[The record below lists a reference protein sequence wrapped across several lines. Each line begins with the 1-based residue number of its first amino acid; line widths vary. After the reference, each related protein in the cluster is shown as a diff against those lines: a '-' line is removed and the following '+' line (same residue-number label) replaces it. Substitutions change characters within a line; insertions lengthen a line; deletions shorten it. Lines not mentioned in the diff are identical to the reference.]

1 MQDRA
6 WVELDFGA
14 LWHNVKA
21 LRSLLPENCKL
32 MPALKANAYGHGA
45 LPVAKALQQVGIDSF
60 CVACVSEAVS
70 LRKNGIKGEILILG
84 YTHPKQFPL
93 LRRYRLTQTVVD
105 YAYAETLNQY
115 HKKLHVHIGIDTG
128 MHRLGERH
136 ENLDRIC
143 KIFNMKYL
151 KIDGAFTHLCAD
163 DTENPKD
170 RDFTLKQAEAFYDV
184 IERLKQQGYSCPKLH
199 LQATY
204 GILNY
209 PELAGNYA
217 RAGIALYGI
226 LSSDTDFDRSHTK
239 LYPVL
244 SLKTRISSVRELQPQ
259 ESAGYSLAF
268 TAKRPTRLASLA
280 IGYADGLP
288 RSLSCG
294 TGSVLI
300 KGKRAP
306 IVGRICMDQT
316 LVDVTDIPEVMAGD
330 IAVLIGKSGEE
341 EITAYEI
348 AAKTGTITNEILSR
362 IGERV
367 VRCGI
372 CLVNQTFTKNRSKAL
387 FHHLNRLR
395 HWS

>member
-1 MQDRA
+1 
-6 WVELDFGA
+6 
-14 LWHNVKA
+14 
-21 LRSLLPENCKL
+21 

-45 LPVAKALQQVGIDSF
+45 LPVAKALQKMGIDSF
-60 CVACVSEAVS
+60 CVACVSEAVW
-70 LRKNGIKGEILILG
+70 LRKNGIRGEILILG

-105 YAYAETLNQY
+105 YAYAEVLNQY
-115 HKKLHVHIGIDTG
+115 HKKLHVHVGIDTG

-136 ENLDRIC
+136 ENLDRIRN
-143 KIFNMKYL
+143 IFNMKNL

-170 RDFTLKQAEAFYDV
+170 RDFTLKQAKAFYDV
-184 IERLKQQGYSCPKLH
+184 IEKLKRQGYSCPKLH

-244 SLKTRISSVRELQPQ
+244 SLKARISSVRNLQPE
-259 ESAGYSLAF
+259 ESAGYGLAF
-268 TAKRPTRLASLA
+268 TAKRPTRLASLS

-288 RSLSCG
+288 RGLSCG
-294 TGSVLI
+294 IGSVLI

-316 LVDVTDIPEVMAGD
+316 LVDVTDIPEAMAGD

-341 EITAYEI
+341 EITAYEL

-367 VRCGI
+367 VRC
-372 CLVNQTFTKNRSKAL
+372 V
-387 FHHLNRLR
+387 RL
-395 HWS
+395 

>member
-1 MQDRA
+1 
-6 WVELDFGA
+6 
-14 LWHNVKA
+14 
-21 LRSLLPENCKL
+21 
-32 MPALKANAYGHGA
+32 
-45 LPVAKALQQVGIDSF
+45 
-60 CVACVSEAVS
+60 
-70 LRKNGIKGEILILG
+70 
-84 YTHPKQFPL
+84 
-93 LRRYRLTQTVVD
+93 
-105 YAYAETLNQY
+105 
-115 HKKLHVHIGIDTG
+115 

-136 ENLDRIC
+136 ENLEQIR

-184 IERLKQQGYSCPKLH
+184 MEKLKREGYVCPKIH

-239 LYPVL
+239 LFPVL
-244 SLKTRISSVRELQPQ
+244 SLKARISSVRELHAQ
-259 ESAGYSLAF
+259 ESAGYGLAF

-288 RSLSCG
+288 RGLSCG

-316 LVDVTDIPEVMAGD
+316 LVDVTDIPEAAAGD
-330 IAVLIGKSGEE
+330 IAVLIGKSGED
-341 EITAYEI
+341 EITAYEL

-367 VRCGI
+367 VR
-372 CLVNQTFTKNRSKAL
+372 V
-387 FHHLNRLR
+387 
-395 HWS
+395 

>member
-1 MQDRA
+1 MD
-6 WVELDFGA
+6 A
-14 LWHNVKA
+14 LCRNVLA
-21 LRSLLPENCKL
+21 LRSLLPKDCKL

-45 LPVAKALQQVGIDSF
+45 LPVAKALQQMGIDSF
-60 CVACVSEAVS
+60 CVACISEAAA

-93 LRRYRLTQTVVD
+93 LRLYRLTQTVVD

-115 HKKLHVHIGIDTG
+115 GKKLHVHIGIDTG

-136 ENLDRIC
+136 ENLEQIR

-184 IERLKQQGYSCPKLH
+184 MEKLKREGYVCPKIH

-209 PELAGNYA
+209 PALAGNYA

-239 LYPVL
+239 LFPVL
-244 SLKTRISSVRELQPQ
+244 SLKARISSVRELHAQ
-259 ESAGYSLAF
+259 ESAGYGLAF

-288 RSLSCG
+288 RGLSCG

-316 LVDVTDIPEVMAGD
+316 LVDVTDIPEAAAGD
-330 IAVLIGKSGEE
+330 IAVLIGKSGED
-341 EITAYEI
+341 EITAYEL

-367 VRCGI
+367 VR
-372 CLVNQTFTKNRSKAL
+372 V
-387 FHHLNRLR
+387 
-395 HWS
+395 